1 MLTIILPTDESERT
15 LVQTLAP
22 LVSGATAG
30 LVTEVIVADA
40 GSSDATA
47 EVADLAGCTY
57 LVANAA
63 VGARLKQAAA
73 TARTPWLLFLRPGT
87 VPEPGW
93 IEAVEAFIADGDAG
107 DRAAA
112 FQRRAQEV
120 EQPGVIALLGAL
132 KAALFGTPV
141 GPDQGLLIAR
151 RFYDHLG
158 GHPATD
164 EGEADLLARL
174 GRRRIALLA
183 AAARPP
189 RPHT

>member
-1 MLTIILPTDESERT
+1 MLTVVIPTHESERT

-47 EVADLAGCTY
+47 EVVDLAGCTY
-57 LVANAA
+57 LVSDTA

-73 TARTPWLLFLRPGT
+73 AARTPWLMFMRPGT

-93 IEAVEAFIADGDAG
+93 IEAVEAFIANGDAE

-112 FQRRAQEV
+112 FRRRSDEI
-120 EQPGVIALLGAL
+120 EQPGLAAFFGTL

-151 RFYDHLG
+151 RVYDRLG
-158 GHPATD
+158 GHPASA
-164 EGEADLLARL
+164 EAEAALLSRL

-189 RPHT
+189 RHT

>member
-1 MLTIILPTDESERT
+1 MITVIIPTLESERS

-30 LVTEVIVADA
+30 LITEVIVADA
-40 GSSDATA
+40 GSRDATA

-57 LVANAA
+57 RVSDAPS
-63 VGARLKQAAA
+63 GARLKDAAA
-73 TARTPWLLFLRPGT
+73 AARTPWFLFLRPGT

-93 IEAVEAFIADGDAG
+93 IEAVEAFIADGEAG
-107 DRAAA
+107 ERAGA
-112 FQRRAQEV
+112 FRRRTEEI
-120 EQPGVIALLGAL
+120 EQPGLIAFFATL
-132 KAALFGTPV
+132 KAALVGTPI

-151 RFYDHLG
+151 RFYDRLG
-158 GHPATD
+158 GHPASA
-164 EGEADLLARL
+164 EGEAALLSRL
-174 GRRRIALLA
+174 GPRRIALLA

>member
-1 MLTIILPTDESERT
+1 MITVIIPTLESERT

-30 LVTEVIVADA
+30 LITEVIVADA
-40 GSSDATA
+40 GSRDATG

-57 LVANAA
+57 RVSDAPS
-63 VGARLKQAAA
+63 GARLKDAAA
-73 TARTPWLLFLRPGT
+73 AARTPWFLFLRPGT

-93 IEAVEAFIADGDAG
+93 IEAVEALMADVEAS

-112 FQRRAQEV
+112 VQRRPDEIERPDLMAFL
-120 EQPGVIALLGAL
+120 ATL
-132 KAALFGTPV
+132 KAALVGTPI

-151 RFYDHLG
+151 RFYDRLG
-158 GHPATD
+158 GHPASA
-164 EGEADLLARL
+164 EGEAALLSRL

>member
-1 MLTIILPTDESERT
+1 MLTVIIPTHESERA

-22 LVSGATAG
+22 LVSGATSG
-30 LVTEVIVADA
+30 LITEVIVADA

-47 EVADLAGCTY
+47 EVADLAGCTF
-57 LVANAA
+57 LVSDPA

-73 TARTPWLLFLRPGT
+73 AARTPWLMFLRPGS

-93 IEAVEAFIADGDAG
+93 IEAVEAFMAG
-107 DRAAA
+107 GETTERAAVFRQRTDENEPPGLVA
-112 FQRRAQEV
+112 FF
-120 EQPGVIALLGAL
+120 GTL
-132 KAALFGTPV
+132 KAALVGTPV

-151 RFYDHLG
+151 RFYDRLG
-158 GHPATD
+158 GHPASAD
-164 EGEADLLARL
+164 GEAALLARL

>member
-1 MLTIILPTDESERT
+1 MLTVIIPTHESERT

-30 LVTEVIVADA
+30 LITEVIVADA

-57 LVANAA
+57 LVSDAPPG
-63 VGARLKQAAA
+63 VRLKQAAA
-73 TARTPWLLFLRPGT
+73 AAHTPWLLFLQPGT

-93 IEAVEAFIADGDAG
+93 IEAVEAFIATGEAD

-112 FQRRAQEV
+112 FQRRTQQV
-120 EQPGVIALLGAL
+120 EEPGLIAFLGAL

-141 GPDQGLLIAR
+141 GPEQGLLIAR
-151 RFYDHLG
+151 RFYDRIG
-158 GHPATD
+158 GHPASA
-164 EGEADLLARL
+164 EGEAALLARL
-174 GRRRIALLA
+174 GRRLALLA
-183 AAARPP
+183 AGARPA